1 MREFVDHRAVEKLS
15 RKPVTAALVAS
26 LLILFLG
33 VTYRVIAAGLGIS
46 WGATP
51 LGPQTLEKLPMQIG
65 DWMGRE
71 VPLDE
76 AIRRKTNADAYT
88 NRNYSRSNGL
98 GSVGLYI
105 ACGVRARDLVAHRP
119 EVCYISAG
127 WTLVETH
134 QLQLE
139 RKDGIKLPCSIF
151 NFSRGGLDKTRISVL
166 HYFIVDGCYC
176 GDVSAAMIKTGRRFG
191 MADYVAQVQIT
202 SSSNL
207 PDDVSEQIT
216 SGFAVDSAL
225 DIARLFD
232 DFNKNRNWVKE

>member
-1 MREFVDHRAVEKLS
+1 MKEFINHRTGKKLS
-15 RKPVTAALVAS
+15 RKLVAAALVAS

-33 VTYRVIAAGLGIS
+33 VTYRVIAVRLGIS

-51 LGPQTLEKLPMQIG
+51 LDPQTLEKFPMQIG
-65 DWMGRE
+65 DWMGRK

-76 AIRRKTNADAYT
+76 AIRRKTNADAYI
-88 NRNYSRSNGL
+88 NRSYSRSNDF

-127 WTLVETH
+127 WTLLET
-134 QLQLE
+134 QPLQLE
-139 RKDGIKLPCSIF
+139 RKDGITLPCSIF
-151 NFSRGGLDKTRISVL
+151 NFSRGGLDKVKISVL

-176 GDVSAAMIKTGRRFG
+176 GDVSVAMIKTGRRFG
-191 MADYVAQVQIT
+191 MADYVAQVHIT
-202 SSSNL
+202 SSSNF

-216 SGFAVDSAL
+216 YDFAVDSAL
-225 DIARLFD
+225 DIARLFGN
-232 DFNKNRNWVKE
+232 FNKNRNWAK

>member
-1 MREFVDHRAVEKLS
+1 MDHRTGEKLS
-15 RKPVTAALVAS
+15 RKPVAAALVAS

-33 VTYRVIAAGLGIS
+33 VTYRVIAARLGIS

-51 LGPQTLEKLPMQIG
+51 LDPQTLEKFPMQIG
-65 DWMGRE
+65 DWTGRE
-71 VPLDE
+71 VLLDE
-76 AIRRKTNADAYT
+76 AIQRKTNADAYI
-88 NRNYSRSNGL
+88 NRSYSHSNGF

-105 ACGVRARDLVAHRP
+105 ACGVRARDLVSHRP

-139 RKDGIKLPCSIF
+139 RQDGIRLPCSIF
-151 NFSRGGLDKTRISVL
+151 NFSRGGLDKVTISVL

-202 SSSNL
+202 SSNNL
-207 PDDVSEQIT
+207 PDDVSEHIT
-216 SGFAVDSAL
+216 SDFAVDSAL
-225 DIARLFD
+225 DIARLFGH
-232 DFNKNRNWVKE
+232 FNKNRNRVR

>member
-1 MREFVDHRAVEKLS
+1 
-15 RKPVTAALVAS
+15 
-26 LLILFLG
+26 
-33 VTYRVIAAGLGIS
+33 
-46 WGATP
+46 
-51 LGPQTLEKLPMQIG
+51 MQIG